1 MKNNLITEKEFN
13 DIVSL
18 NPIADYLAFL
28 PSSCLSEFDKVT
40 GLCPERTVKNYEVA
54 LFLYDGGYCVIDN
67 EKFDIHKGDLRFLR
81 PGQVIYSKKMGDF
94 YSIHFSFGLGEN
106 SDKIAEELTKDIPTF
121 MPSYDINLY
130 TSLFK
135 DLISTQA
142 STTVSHA
149 FLLKIKIL
157 EFLNHVIE
165 TAVKHNNASQVSGKS
180 QSIIE
185 KTIDF
190 FENNYFNDIGLEE
203 ISKNV
208 NLHPVYFNRLFSST
222 MGIPPIA
229 YLKHLRL
236 TKSKELLLGTNLK
249 IIDIAQKCGFSTSSY
264 FIVQFKKEFGCT
276 PAEFRSKNNELY
288 LKIYTS

>member
-1 MKNNLITEKEFN
+1 
-13 DIVSL
+13 
-18 NPIADYLAFL
+18 
-28 PSSCLSEFDKVT
+28 
-40 GLCPERTVKNYEVA
+40 
-54 LFLYDGGYCVIDN
+54 
-67 EKFDIHKGDLRFLR
+67 
-81 PGQVIYSKKMGDF
+81 
-94 YSIHFSFGLGEN
+94 
-106 SDKIAEELTKDIPTF
+106 

-135 DLISTQA
+135 DLISAQA
-142 STTVSHA
+142 STTVYHA

-157 EFLNHVIE
+157 DFLNHVIE

-264 FIVQFKKEFGCT
+264 FIVQFKNEFGCT

-288 LKIYTS
+288 LKYI